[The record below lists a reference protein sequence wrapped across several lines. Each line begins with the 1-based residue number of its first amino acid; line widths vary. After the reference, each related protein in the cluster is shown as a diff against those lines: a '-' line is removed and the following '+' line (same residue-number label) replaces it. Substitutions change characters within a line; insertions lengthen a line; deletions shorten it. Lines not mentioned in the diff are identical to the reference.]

1 MVDFAVETLGEN
13 RVFFGCD
20 SSFYQGVGKILSSR
34 LTEMQKRKI
43 FFENYNNILKLSGRN
58 FN

>member
-1 MVDFAVETLGEN
+1 MVDFAVEWLGED

-20 SSFYQGVGKILSSR
+20 SSFYQGVGKILSSG

-43 FFENYNNILKLSGRN
+43 FYDNYNNILKKSGRG
-58 FN
+58 FS